1 MNLPLNIDIQQI
13 FLHMFNFWILA
24 GGLYILLYKPA
35 KSFMDKRAETIQSQQ
50 QSADDLMKSAQA
62 LKQEYE
68 GKLASFET
76 EKEQMRDAFEK
87 ELTNSYAAEIEN
99 AKAEAANIV
108 AKARESA
115 SAERTRIK
123 EAAIIDIEELAIDA
137 EEKIVMK
144 SDSEAFDRFLQAVE
158 KGEANDAAK

>member
-35 KSFMDKRAETIQSQQ
+35 KSFMDKRAEAIKTQQ
-50 QSADDLMKSAQA
+50 QNADSLMKSADA

-87 ELTNSYAAEIEN
+87 ELADSHTAEIEN
-99 AKAEAANIV
+99 AKVEAANII

-115 SAERTRIK
+115 AAERTRIK
-123 EAAIIDIEELAIDA
+123 EAAIIDIEELAINA

-144 SDSEAFDRFLQAVE
+144 SDSEAFDRFLQTVE
-158 KGEANDAAK
+158 KGAEHDAAK

>member
-35 KSFMDKRAETIQSQQ
+35 KSFMDKRAEAIKTQQ
-50 QSADDLMKSAQA
+50 QNADSLMKSADA

-87 ELTNSYAAEIEN
+87 ELADSHTAEIEN
-99 AKAEAANIV
+99 AKAEAANII

-115 SAERTRIK
+115 AAERIRIK
-123 EAAIIDIEELAIDA
+123 EAAIIDIEELAINA

-144 SDSEAFDRFLQAVE
+144 SDSEAFDRFLQTVE
-158 KGEANDAAK
+158 KGAEHDAAK

>member
-35 KSFMDKRAETIQSQQ
+35 KSFMDKRAEAIKTQQ
-50 QSADDLMKSAQA
+50 QNADSLMKSADA

-87 ELTNSYAAEIEN
+87 ELADSHTAEIEN
-99 AKAEAANIV
+99 AKVEAANII

-115 SAERTRIK
+115 AAERTRIK
-123 EAAIIDIEELAIDA
+123 EAAIIDIEELAINA

-158 KGEANDAAK
+158 KGAEHDAAK

>member
-115 SAERTRIK
+115 AAERTRIK